1 MPIFTYKAI
10 DAKGRPKRGTVDADT
25 AREAREKLRRQEIRV
40 TDMERV
46 EAAAREAKGKPKPL
60 LRRGVSVQSLAT
72 FTRQFA
78 TLLRSGV
85 HLAEG
90 LSVLVQQI
98 EDRRLEVALRD
109 VREKVVG
116 GSSLAD
122 ALSFHPRLFSDLY
135 INMVR
140 AGEASGN
147 LDQVLERLADYMQ
160 TQAKLR
166 SKMISAMTYP
176 AIMVCVGVGVVIFLM
191 TSVVPKITQV
201 LLKKGNV
208 LPAPTE
214 ILIASCDLVKDW
226 WWLALIGIVLG
237 FINLRLFIATEK
249 GRLWF
254 DSALLRVPII
264 GSLAK
269 KQAISRFAVTL
280 STLIKSG
287 LPVHESLLIVARV
300 VNNSLLARVIRD
312 VHDRILEGADVSTPI
327 RVSKIFPPMVGY
339 MVSVGEQSGQ
349 LEDVLDRI
357 AEAYEGEVDT
367 AIQRMIAV
375 VEPMIIVFLAVVV
388 GFIVLAVLLPLL
400 QLNKL

>member
-10 DAKGRPKRGTVDADT
+10 DAKGRQKRGTVDADT
-25 AREAREKLRRQEIRV
+25 PREAREKLRRQEIRV
-40 TDMERV
+40 TDMVRV
-46 EAAAREAKGKPKPL
+46 ESAAKDEKGKPKAI
-60 LRRGVSVQSLAT
+60 LRTRVSVRALAT

-85 HLAEG
+85 HLSEG
-90 LSVLVQQI
+90 LNVIVQQI

-122 ALSFHPRLFSDLY
+122 ALSYHPRLFSDLY
-135 INMVR
+135 VNMVR

-147 LDQVLERLADYMQ
+147 LDDVLERLADYMQ
-160 TQAKLR
+160 SQARLR

-214 ILIASCDLVKDW
+214 ILIGCCDLVKTW
-226 WWLALIGIVLG
+226 WWLGALGIVVG
-237 FINLRLFIATEK
+237 FLNLRLFIATEK

-254 DSALLRVPII
+254 DTVLLRVPIV

-269 KQAISRFAVTL
+269 KQAISRFSITL

-300 VNNSLLARVIRD
+300 VNNALLARVIRE

-327 RVSKIFPPMVGY
+327 RMSKVFPPMVGY

-349 LEDVLDRI
+349 LEQVLDRI
-357 AEAYEGEVDT
+357 SEAYESEVDT
-367 AIQRMIAV
+367 AVQRMIAV
-375 VEPMIIVFLAVVV
+375 IEPLIIVFLAVVV
-388 GFIVLAVLLPLL
+388 GFIVLSVLLPLL